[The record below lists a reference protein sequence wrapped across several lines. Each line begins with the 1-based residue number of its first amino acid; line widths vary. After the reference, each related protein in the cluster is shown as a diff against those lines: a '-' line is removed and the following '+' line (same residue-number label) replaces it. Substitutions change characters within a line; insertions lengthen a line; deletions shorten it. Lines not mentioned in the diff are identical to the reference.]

1 MDFSLIETMR
11 WEPATGFIRL
21 DQHMR
26 RLSRS
31 ADALGFR
38 QPPSDVQKLLGSE
51 VAGSET
57 PRRVRLQMTYR
68 GKVEI
73 TTTPFEPLAADTV
86 WKLRIAKTVMPSDEP
101 NCRHK
106 TTRRE
111 LYEAA
116 RAEFTPEEADE
127 VLLLNERGEICEGT
141 ITNVFVEQPDATLV
155 TPALSSGLLPG
166 ILRADLIR
174 EGRAKSQVL
183 KPADLQNRRVFVGN
197 SLRGLIAAEL
207 LGDIARAEVK
217 IEAPRPAAR
226 ATRAKMAKAGR

>member
-11 WEPATGFIRL
+11 WEPGTGFLRL

-38 QPPSDVQKLLGSE
+38 QPPADTQKQLAAA
-51 VAGSET
+51 VADGET
-57 PRRVRLQMTYR
+57 PLRVRLVMTYR
-68 GKVEI
+68 GKIEI
-73 TTTPFEPLAADTV
+73 TTTPFAPLAADTV
-86 WKLRIAKTVMPSDEP
+86 WKVRIAKTVMPSDEP

-106 TTRRE
+106 TSRRE
-111 LYEAA
+111 LYETA

-127 VLLLNERGEICEGT
+127 VLLLNERGEVCEGT
-141 ITNVFVEQPDATLV
+141 ITNIFVEQPDGSLA
-155 TPALSSGLLPG
+155 TPALSSGILPG

-174 EGRAKSQVL
+174 EGRAKSHVL
-183 KPADLQNRRVFVGN
+183 KPADLQGRRFFLGN

-207 LGDIARAEVK
+207 IGETARWEAPT
-217 IEAPRPAAR
+217 EAPRPAAR
-226 ATRAKMAKAGR
+226 AAKTAKAGR